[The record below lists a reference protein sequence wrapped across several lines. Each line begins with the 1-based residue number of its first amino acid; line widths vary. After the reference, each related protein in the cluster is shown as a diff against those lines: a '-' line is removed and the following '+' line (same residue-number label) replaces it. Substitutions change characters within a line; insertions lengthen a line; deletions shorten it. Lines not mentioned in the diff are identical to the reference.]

1 MAGEWVTT
9 GYTEPHP
16 KNQALSMTATYEPDA
31 TATPAEVLQS
41 VTVTDPN
48 GILTI
53 VNNGTSSDIS
63 ATVAELGALFD
74 QLSINYNYLDEPS
87 NVFTVNKIEDVPSD
101 ANLFEYNT
109 DPRQTITVALNATAV
124 TDTSTYNTTLSVVI
138 ENRWSADGT
147 ALRAFIDT
155 QLE

>member
-16 KNQALSMTATYEPDA
+16 KNQELSMTATYEPDD
-31 TATPAEVLQS
+31 TEVLQS

-48 GILTI
+48 AILTI
-53 VNNGTSSDIS
+53 VNNGTISDIYGS
-63 ATVAELGALFD
+63 VAELGALFD

-109 DPRQTITVALNATAV
+109 DPRQTITVSLDAV
-124 TDTSTYNTTLSVVI
+124 AETDTSTYETVLDIVI